1 MIANDIV
8 KEQLQ
13 NYLQAVMPMSDIKI
27 PPQQVS
33 IDAAAV
39 VKLVEDSM
47 TKLRDLIDTESK
59 KMVVTIA
66 KDSSIAFDS
75 LLRVFISYCH
85 HPDQEIDVQR
95 IDSCYENYK
104 NSFAEKYRSF
114 FSCDFME
121 SETAFLSMTST
132 LEELKAVSKQL
143 ADRLSELSTSK
154 LENTTQSGALETEAS
169 KSKVDAGAQDKKK
182 TSDQSGKP
190 TAGLISRWLSK
201 LKGKDDGYH
210 KTDLGKDSSGMQW
223 DPVKKKYALFF
234 ILDGYSMMKMKL
246 KRSRLLKNL
255 PK

>member
-27 PPQQVS
+27 QPQQVS

-59 KMVVTIA
+59 KMVVEIA
-66 KDSSIAFDS
+66 KDSSIALDA
-75 LLRVFISYCH
+75 LLRVFISYCQ

-143 ADRLSELSTSK
+143 ADRLSELNTSK

-169 KSKVDAGAQDKKK
+169 KSKVDAGPQDKKK

-210 KTDLGKDSSGMQW
+210 KTDLGKDSSGMKW

-234 ILDGYSMMKMKL
+234 ILDGYSMIKMKL

-255 PK
+255 QK